1 MIPRRKAAGALPS
14 QSERAPA
21 ASFAYLRTGSPGPV
35 VPTYTSH
42 ELAQIRAIADGL
54 PVGILVLSAPK
65 GAFVYANR
73 GFSEVLGMP
82 PRPDIEAGAFA
93 ESYRLH
99 TRDGAPYP
107 EDRLLFVRVLREKAD
122 VIVDDV
128 VVHRLDGTRVYVRAF
143 ARPLFD
149 EGAVAH
155 VVITLADVTEE
166 VEARAR
172 ALLAERHL
180 DHVLAHAPL
189 ILFAFSR
196 DGIVTL
202 SEGRGLSALGFAPKE
217 LLGRSVFELYA
228 NDPVSL
234 ANADR
239 VLAGEEFCVESR
251 LGGVALESTFTPV
264 RDEAGEVQ
272 GAIGVSIEVT
282 ERVKMQS
289 RLVQAERLASMGT
302 LAASVAHEINNP
314 LAYALVNLELAAAEL
329 GDPASTVPRACEIAQ
344 WVNLARDGAGRVAR
358 IVRGL
363 KAFSR
368 QDDDRPEP
376 TDVRAALER
385 AIDMAGNAVR
395 HRARLVRDLGDLP
408 PVFASEL
415 RLSQVF
421 VNLLLNAAQAIP
433 EGRRDSNEI
442 RVRAWHEESTSA
454 VVVAIEDTGLGM
466 APEVK
471 ARVFEPFFTT
481 KPIGVGTGL
490 GLSICY
496 GIVHGLGGSIDV
508 ESQPGEGTTFRL
520 RLPASGRA
528 QTTVAA
534 QHHDGALLRRGRLL
548 IVDDDVNVARS
559 LSFLLSDHDVE
570 ISVEPQQV
578 ARRVLAGDRFDVIFC
593 DLMMPAMTGMDL
605 YAIIAEKLPEQA
617 ERVVFLTGGAFT
629 PAVREFIARVPNTVL
644 EKPFDKQALAA
655 VLANHLRPSTTS

>member
-1 MIPRRKAAGALPS
+1 VRLRSAE
-14 QSERAPA
+14 SERARA

-54 PVGILVLSAPK
+54 PVGILVLSAPN

-73 GFSEVLGMP
+73 AFSEIVGMP
-82 PRPDIEAGAFA
+82 ARPDIEAGAFA
-93 ESYRLH
+93 RSYRLH

-107 EDRLLFVRVLREKAD
+107 EDQFLFARALREKAD

-128 VVHRLDGTRVYVRAF
+128 VVHRGDGKRVHLRAF

-155 VVITLADVTEE
+155 VVITVADVTEE

-180 DHVLAHAPL
+180 DHLLAHAPL
-189 ILFAFSR
+189 ILFAFDR

-228 NDPVSL
+228 DDPVSL

-239 VLAGEEFCVESR
+239 VLAGEEFSVESR

-264 RDEAGEVQ
+264 RNEAGEVQ
-272 GAIGVSIEVT
+272 GAIGLSVEVT

-314 LAYALVNLELAAAEL
+314 LSYVLGNLDLVAKELA
-329 GDPASTVPRACEIAQ
+329 DPASTVPRAREIARC
-344 WVNLARDGAGRVAR
+344 VTLARDGAGRVAR

-385 AIDMAGNAVR
+385 AIDMADNAIR
-395 HRARLVRDLGDLP
+395 HRARLVRTLGDVP

-442 RVRAWHEESTSA
+442 RVRAWHDDSTSA
-454 VVVAIEDTGLGM
+454 VVVVVEDTGVGM
-466 APEVK
+466 APDVK
-471 ARVFEPFFTT
+471 ARIFEPFFTT

-496 GIVHGLGGSIDV
+496 GIVRGLGGSIDV
-508 ESQPGEGTTFRL
+508 ESHPGEGTTFRV

-528 QTTVAA
+528 QTAVAV

-548 IVDDDVNVARS
+548 IVDDNVNVARS

-570 ISVEPQQV
+570 ISVEPV
-578 ARRVLAGDRFDVIFC
+578 EAAHRVLAGDRFDIIFC
-593 DLMMPAMTGMDL
+593 DLMMPAMTGMEL

-629 PAVREFIARVPNTVL
+629 PAAREFIARVPNTVL
-644 EKPFDKQALAA
+644 EKPFDEEALAS
-655 VLANHLRPSTTS
+655 VLADHLRPSTTH